1 MKKITM
7 ERVLELSQSGL
18 SLKEIAEHECVSIST
33 IYNRIKKSKG
43 TEEYRRYKET
53 IKGKK
58 RRTRGKKIT
67 LEKIIELSQSGL
79 TLKEIAEHEGVS
91 IFTICNRIKES
102 KGTEEYRRYKETI
115 KGKKRRTKGK
125 KITLEK
131 IIELSQLG
139 LTLEKIAEHE
149 GVSIFTIWNRIK
161 ESKGTEEYRR
171 YKETI
176 KGKKRRTRGKK
187 ITLEKIIELSKAGLT
202 LEKIA
207 EHEGVSIFTI
217 WNRIKESK
225 GIEEYQIYRDVI
237 KGRKKE
243 TKIGNKVRL
252 SNKQLILFMLKSGST
267 AEEASKCLC
276 NKGIEVN
283 VRNQL
288 EEYIKWLRR
297 NGRRTSVIQN
307 NMVGFIKR
315 LLKIQAKDVE
325 ELERIVTNSSLIH
338 KVTSRTTV
346 DNLLWQYNTKS
357 RRNFSKLEIEF
368 ILNRIKTYNL
378 DNKGSSI
385 VISPLIDFGTER
397 VEDKIE
403 GLYDSIELD
412 DSYTLNGE
420 EK

>member
-33 IYNRIKKSKG
+33 IYNRIKK
-43 TEEYRRYKET
+43 
-53 IKGKK
+53 
-58 RRTRGKKIT
+58 
-67 LEKIIELSQSGL
+67 
-79 TLKEIAEHEGVS
+79 
-91 IFTICNRIKES
+91 
-102 KGTEEYRRYKETI
+102 
-115 KGKKRRTKGK
+115 
-125 KITLEK
+125 
-131 IIELSQLG
+131 
-139 LTLEKIAEHE
+139 
-149 GVSIFTIWNRIK
+149 
-161 ESKGTEEYRR
+161 SKGTEEYRR